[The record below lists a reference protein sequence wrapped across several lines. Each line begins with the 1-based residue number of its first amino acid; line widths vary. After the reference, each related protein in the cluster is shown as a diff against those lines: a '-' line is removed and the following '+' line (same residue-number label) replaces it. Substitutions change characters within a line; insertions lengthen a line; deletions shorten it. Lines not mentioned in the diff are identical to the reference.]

1 MFYSMSVLQGLITIL
16 ICILDE
22 NECTPIQR
30 TRVGAVSF
38 RQAVRRLLGLLDDG
52 AAL

>member
-1 MFYSMSVLQGLITIL
+1 MFYSMRVLQGVITIL

-30 TRVGAVSF
+30 KRVGGVSF
-38 RQAVRRLLGLLDDG
+38 RQAVTQLVGLLDDG